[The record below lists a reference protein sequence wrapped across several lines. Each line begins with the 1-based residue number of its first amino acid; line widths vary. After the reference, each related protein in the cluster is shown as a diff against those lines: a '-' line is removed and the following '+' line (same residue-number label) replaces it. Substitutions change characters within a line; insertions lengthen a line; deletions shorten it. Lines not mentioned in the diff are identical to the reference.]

1 MVASRGVRSCF
12 TREAPLFAS
21 WPCFTREAPPA
32 SCFVPFG
39 RPVPLAV
46 VAPLKEKRLPDR
58 FGRVL
63 WLPVATCDLRQ
74 QECAAL
80 RTLDAGALRQHLAL
94 GWEQI
99 SPRGLLGAL
108 SSPPQAWGICFSP
121 PVAARRPADSAA
133 HDLAKRLDRGLT
145 SAEATVGGSH
155 ASQARASPEKGSGGK
170 AAKRHS

>member
-1 MVASRGVRSCF
+1 M
-12 TREAPLFAS
+12 
-21 WPCFTREAPPA
+21 
-32 SCFVPFG
+32 PFG

-46 VAPLKEKRLPDR
+46 VAPLKEKRLPER

-108 SSPPQAWGICFSP
+108 SSPPQAWGIRISP

-170 AAKRHS
+170 AAKRHSR